1 MLTDAAASAAASD
14 ALARE
19 ILLTL
24 RSADVRQFRKLVT
37 APNYDRRSPWMRV
50 AADRHRFERQA
61 EKLLRPMLMRKQME
75 ILCKIVDACV
85 YVIKE

>member
-14 ALARE
+14 VLARE
-19 ILLTL
+19 ILLTM

-37 APNYDRRSPWMRV
+37 APNYDRRSPWMRG
-50 AADRHRFERQA
+50 RSRSSQT
-61 EKLLRPMLMRKQME
+61 EKRLRPMLMRKQME
-75 ILCKIVDACV
+75 ILCKIVDGCV

>member
-1 MLTDAAASAAASD
+1 
-14 ALARE
+14 
-19 ILLTL
+19 
-24 RSADVRQFRKLVT
+24 
-37 APNYDRRSPWMRV
+37 MRV

-75 ILCKIVDACV
+75 ILCKIVDGCV